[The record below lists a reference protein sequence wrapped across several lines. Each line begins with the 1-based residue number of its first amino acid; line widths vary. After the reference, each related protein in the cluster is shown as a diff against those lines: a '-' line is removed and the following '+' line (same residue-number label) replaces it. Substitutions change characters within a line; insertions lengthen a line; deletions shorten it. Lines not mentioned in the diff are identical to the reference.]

1 MLRNDSSHACDEL
14 ARPVVALTAARQRCE
29 ELAAHV
35 RACGGEPSDHPLVEV
50 VFRLDA
56 LRALDSEMRCEA
68 IAFTSRTAVE
78 ACERAWGLEAL
89 RARCEHRFIAAVGAG
104 TASQLERC
112 GIRVDL
118 VPAQADAE
126 SLAAELVPR
135 QRGRSILLPISARSD
150 GALERSLRAGGALVH
165 RVDSYDM
172 ETAPRAVAEQL
183 ELDLARGH
191 VDAITFLAGS
201 AVDAFVERIGAARA
215 RAGIECSR
223 AVVLG
228 KTAHDALL
236 RIGITPFATSPET
249 TLASI
254 ARIACDA
261 GRHRKRNV

>member
-1 MLRNDSSHACDEL
+1 MLRSNSSQACAEVV
-14 ARPVVALTAARQRCE
+14 RPVVALTAARQRCV
-29 ELAAHV
+29 ELAEHV
-35 RACGGEPSDHPLVEV
+35 RACGGEPAAYPLVEV
-50 VFRLDA
+50 AFRLDA
-56 LRALDSEMRCEA
+56 LRALDSEMQCAA

-78 ACERAWGLEAL
+78 ACEHAWGLAAF
-89 RARCEHRFIAAVGAG
+89 RARCERRFIAAVGAG
-104 TASQLERC
+104 TAAQLERC

-126 SLAAELVPR
+126 ALAGQLAPRVPG
-135 QRGRSILLPISARSD
+135 QSVLLPISERSD
-150 GALERSLRAGGALVH
+150 GALEQALLAGGALVH
-165 RVDSYDM
+165 RIDAYDM
-172 ETAPRAVAEQL
+172 VTVPRVVCERL
-183 ELDLARGH
+183 ELDLARGF

-228 KTAHDALL
+228 KTAHDALT
-236 RIGITPFATSPET
+236 RIGVTPFATSPET

-261 GRHRKRNV
+261 GRYRKRTV